1 MDLQTVLY
9 SGGDGVAR
17 IVLNRPDKR
26 NALEGRQAEPT
37 APSLSRLPR
46 LNAMHEQRVHAPC
59 RHRPTPMISSEVSRP
74 PCCAAGRRSAH
85 DAPKV

>member
-26 NALEGRQAEPT
+26 NALEGRQVEPT

-59 RHRPTPMISSEVSRP
+59 RYRPTP
-74 PCCAAGRRSAH
+74 
-85 DAPKV
+85 